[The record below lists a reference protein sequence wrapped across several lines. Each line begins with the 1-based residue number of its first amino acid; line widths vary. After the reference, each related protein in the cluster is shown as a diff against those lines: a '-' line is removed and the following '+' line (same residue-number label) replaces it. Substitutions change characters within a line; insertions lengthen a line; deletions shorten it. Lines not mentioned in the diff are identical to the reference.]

1 MNAPG
6 LPFDWT
12 AANQALL
19 VAEFA
24 RLKALLAGEPVEE
37 ARLRVESCRA
47 RLPAP
52 AAIDLLSERFGL
64 SPFERDVLLLAAGV
78 EMDTALGA
86 LCAGGARGAWAT
98 FGIALAVLPDPHWS
112 ALTPMRPLRRWRLL
126 EAEEGA
132 SLVAARLR
140 IDERVLHYIAGV
152 NGLDARLR
160 PLLRAVADQD
170 VLADAQRAAGEG
182 VVDALARQTE
192 APAPLVQLWGNDAHG
207 QCDVAAHVA
216 ARAGL
221 TLYVMAADD
230 MPAAASD
237 ADALV
242 TLWDREAALLDG
254 ALLVEIGDAATVTT
268 GVRRFLEQATGL
280 LLVALR
286 EPLALDRDDLRQRI
300 DKPDGRDQWRLWQGL
315 MDDSDAA
322 AQQLADAGAG
332 FRLSARD
339 VRRVAA
345 RLHICAGAPVDAI
358 VEQRRHC
365 RELACRRLDGLAQR
379 LVPSFAWHD
388 LVLPPPQ
395 MQTLRQIASHVR
407 HRATVYERWGFA
419 AQSARGLG
427 LAVLFA
433 GDSGTGK
440 TMAAEVLAREL
451 GLELFRIDLASVVSK
466 YIGETEKNLAR
477 IFDAAE
483 DGGAIL
489 LFDEADALFGRRSE
503 VKDSHDR
510 YANIEVSYLL
520 QRMEAYRGL
529 AILTTN
535 QKAALD
541 GAFQRRLRMVVNFPF
556 PDATE
561 RREIW
566 CRVFPAATPTA
577 GIDPDKLAKLHMSGG
592 QIRNIAVNAAFHAAE
607 AGEPVGMAHL
617 LRAAHTEAAKRE
629 RPIADAEI
637 RGWA

>member
-6 LPFDWT
+6 PLHDWT
-12 AANQALL
+12 EANRQLL

-24 RLKALLAGEPVEE
+24 RLKALLAGEPIEE
-37 ARLRVESCRA
+37 ARQRIEMYRA
-47 RLPAP
+47 ALAAP
-52 AAIDLLSERFGL
+52 AAIDQLSERFGL
-64 SPFERDVLLLAAGV
+64 STFERDVLLLAAGV
-78 EMDTALGA
+78 EMDSALAA
-86 LCAGGARGAWAT
+86 LCASGAGGRGAWAT
-98 FGIALAVLPDPHWS
+98 FGMALAVLPEPHWS
-112 ALTPMRPLRRWRLL
+112 ALTPMRPLRRWRLV
-126 EAEEGA
+126 EAEEGTG
-132 SLVAARLR
+132 LVAARLR
-140 IDERVLHYIAGV
+140 IDERVLHFIAGV
-152 NGLDARLR
+152 NGLDMRLR
-160 PLLRAVADQD
+160 PLLRVVPEPAT
-170 VLADAQRAAGEG
+170 LADAQHAAGRAL
-182 VVDALARQTE
+182 VDALARQPE
-192 APAPLVQLWGNDAHG
+192 QPAPPLVQLWGNDAHG
-207 QCDVAAHVA
+207 QCDVATHVA

-221 TLYVMAADD
+221 TLYAMAAAD

-237 ADALV
+237 AEALA

-254 ALLVEIGDAATVTT
+254 ALLVELGDASAAMP

-280 LLVALR
+280 VLVALR

-300 DKPDGRDQWRLWQGL
+300 DKPDGRDQWLLWQRL
-315 MDDSDAA
+315 LDDDSAA

-332 FRLSARD
+332 FRLSAHD

-345 RLHICAGAPVDAI
+345 RLRTCAGDPVDA
-358 VEQRRHC
+358 QREYC

-379 LVPSFAWHD
+379 IAPSFGWLD

-395 MQTLRQIASHVR
+395 LQALRQIASHVQ

-451 GLELFRIDLASVVSK
+451 GLDLFRIDLASVVSK

-477 IFDAAE
+477 VFDAAE

-535 QKAALD
+535 QKTALD
-541 GAFQRRLRMVVNFPF
+541 TAFQRRLRMVVNFPF

-577 GIDPDKLAKLHMSGG
+577 GLDPAKLARLHMSGG